1 MLLPLRVQSGFR
13 PAHAGGLSYVGVRT
27 SSPGQTDRT
36 KTLTASID
44 DGYASVVNVRQG
56 GFQKPLMRS

>member
-13 PAHAGGLSYVGVRT
+13 PAHAGGLSEVRT